1 MPADPPSPRGRSTC
15 RPAGTADVTD
25 LRAGRRGL
33 RRADPAHRRRR
44 CLHRA
49 APRPG
54 TASALRSS
62 WVALGARTTPYS
74 SDVDHA
80 LHREDAV
87 GRQDDRA
94 AGPALPRD
102 FAHIAAAVGCDTRRE
117 LLKLA
122 FTRDRGRR
130 PADAHLALRW
140 PDRLDDDLFAPL
152 PAHCRRHHQDPRSF
166 DAWPRDAASDH
177 EAQAAHAAAH
187 PPPPDEPLPLPRRP
201 SGTLSNDPPPHPPSR
216 RRSTRRS
223 RPPSGTA
230 GQTTTSAG
238 ARQVPVRASR

>member
-152 PAHCRRHHQDPRSF
+152 PAHCRRHHRIRARSTPGP
-166 DAWPRDAASDH
+166 ATP
-177 EAQAAHAAAH
+177 QATTRHKRRT
-187 PPPPDEPLPLPRRP
+187 PLPTHRRRTSRCRSPAGLPGR
-201 SGTLSNDPPPHPPSR
+201 SNDPPPHPPSR